1 MHHGGAE
8 LHGSRSSFRTP
19 RFPNTSDAAS
29 QKASHTCDGLLPV
42 QPSSSA
48 CDGGGGGGGG
58 EHVIPEQRRS
68 EPQRTPAAP
77 GKLAVADVTVTFK
90 RFLNCKLDEKCAG
103 MSLIFTLLTSAGDSR
118 RIVSALSPTA
128 VFILVLL
135 FILRSEAVIH
145 CTFASFCHL
154 LVIYFAFPNMPDLPR
169 QDFHNPFDVSHASIW
184 SKSPQKTFGKKC
196 DRPSVC
202 HI

>member
-1 MHHGGAE
+1 MHHNGAE

-19 RFPNTSDAAS
+19 CFPNTSTAVS
-29 QKASHTCDGLLPV
+29 QKTSHTCDGLLRVPAWLICMRWWV
-42 QPSSSA
+42 
-48 CDGGGGGGGG
+48 GGVRGG
-58 EHVIPEQRRS
+58 HVIPEQRRS
-68 EPQRTPAAP
+68 EPQRTPAAL

-128 VFILVLL
+128 VFILVLF

-154 LVIYFAFPNMPDLPR
+154 LVICFAFQTRLTWLVR
-169 QDFHNPFDVSHASIW
+169 FTLSA
-184 SKSPQKTFGKKC
+184 
-196 DRPSVC
+196 
-202 HI
+202 

>member
-1 MHHGGAE
+1 MGPTGARPVSQQLE
-8 LHGSRSSFRTP
+8 TSSEDFSGVSQCITVVPSFTEVGHRSERHIPPTPLTLPPRRPRTP
-19 RFPNTSDAAS
+19 AMGCF
-29 QKASHTCDGLLPV
+29 LFLPG
-42 QPSSSA
+42 SSA
-48 CDGGGGGGGG
+48 CDGGWGWGWG
-58 EHVIPEQRRS
+58 HVIPEQRRS
-68 EPQRTPAAP
+68 EPQRTPAAL

-103 MSLIFTLLTSAGDSR
+103 MSLIFTPLTSAGDSR

-154 LVIYFAFPNMPDLPR
+154 LVICFAFQTCRTWL
-169 QDFHNPFDVSHASIW
+169 V
-184 SKSPQKTFGKKC
+184 TF
-196 DRPSVC
+196 PLST
-202 HI
+202 